1 MIAEILFAAF
11 TFFVV
16 VMLLVRVITGE
27 FPP

>member
-1 MIAEILFAAF
+1 MITEILLAAF
-11 TFFVV
+11 AFFVV